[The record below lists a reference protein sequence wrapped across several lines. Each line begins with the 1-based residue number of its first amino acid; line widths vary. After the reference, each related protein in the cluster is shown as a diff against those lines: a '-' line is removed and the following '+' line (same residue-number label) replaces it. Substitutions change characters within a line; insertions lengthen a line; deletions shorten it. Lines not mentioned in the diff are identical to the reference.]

1 MKPKGKAAVGFNGHG
16 LSVSM
21 EGWKAEGYQG
31 CLCCLQLMKL
41 EKPIR
46 TGKYMILLMTKKH
59 CYGHLTSTCHDN
71 FVCY

>member
-31 CLCCLQLMKL
+31 CLCCLQLMEL
-41 EKPIR
+41 EILIR
-46 TGKYMILLMTKKH
+46 TGKYTLIMIKNTV
-59 CYGHLTSTCHDN
+59 TAI
-71 FVCY
+71 